1 MYRDSFIHTKM
12 PRKTQQV
19 QQTLSQKQLTTPS
32 PKKKNM
38 GKVIVMG
45 GDRFWERMFEG
56 KPIIVRCFDN
66 IAFDITTGMGVGTW
80 DEDKATVLDD

>member
-1 MYRDSFIHTKM
+1 
-12 PRKTQQV
+12 
-19 QQTLSQKQLTTPS
+19 
-32 PKKKNM
+32 M

-80 DEDKATVLDD
+80 DEDKATVIDD